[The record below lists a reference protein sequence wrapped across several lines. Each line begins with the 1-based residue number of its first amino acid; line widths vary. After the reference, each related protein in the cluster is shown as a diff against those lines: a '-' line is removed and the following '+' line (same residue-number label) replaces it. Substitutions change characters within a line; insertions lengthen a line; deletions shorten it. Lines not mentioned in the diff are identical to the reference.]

1 MRVAVDDAIPYSQAA
16 FAAAGE
22 IRLFSGRSVRRVDV
36 RDVDALIVR
45 SVTRVDAHL
54 LEGSSV
60 RFVGTATIGMDHL
73 DLAYLRARGIYCA
86 NAAGSNANSVAEYV
100 VSALLATAERRGWR
114 LSEKSIG
121 IIGVGRIG
129 TLVAMKAAALGMKV
143 LLCDPPLRESTGDE
157 RYGFLDDVLGADIL
171 TLHVPLTAEG
181 RYPTLHMVNRK
192 LLRRLSP
199 SQFLINS
206 ARGAVVCGT
215 DLLVALRER
224 WIEGSILDVWE
235 GEPRIDRNLL
245 DLVELGTAHIAGYSQ
260 DGKALG
266 TAMILDELCRFFGIS
281 AVWDRSRI
289 FAPPQRVSPQ
299 SGTAGQDAIRSVVL
313 QAYDIRRNDADLRA
327 IVGTPAI
334 VAGERFDRLRDHY
347 PLRPEFSHF
356 IVEPAAGS
364 RLTTVFQALG
374 FEIANPAQHETT
386 RPEA

>member
-1 MRVAVDDAIPYSQAA
+1 MRVAVDEAIPYSHAA
-16 FAAAGE
+16 FAAVGE
-22 IRLFSGRSVRRVDV
+22 IRLFSGRSMRPVDV
-36 RDVDALIVR
+36 CDVDALIVR
-45 SVTRVDAHL
+45 SVTRVDANL
-54 LEGSSV
+54 LEGSPV

-73 DLAYLRARGIYCA
+73 DLDYLGARGIYCA

-114 LSEKSIG
+114 LSDKSIG

-129 TLVAMKAAALGMKV
+129 TLVAKKAAALGMKV

-157 RYGFLDDVLGADIL
+157 RYGFLEDVLGADIL

-181 RYPTLHMVNRK
+181 PYPTFHMVDRK
-192 LLRRLSP
+192 LMRRLSRR
-199 SQFLINS
+199 QFLINS
-206 ARGAVVCGT
+206 ARGAVVCGP

-224 WIEGSILDVWE
+224 WIEGAILDVWE
-235 GEPRIDRNLL
+235 GEPRINRDLL
-245 DLVELGTAHIAGYSQ
+245 DLVDLGTAHIAGYSQ

-289 FAPPQRVSPQ
+289 YAPPQRVAPQ
-299 SGTAGQDAIRSVVL
+299 SGMEGQDTIRSVVL
-313 QAYDIRRNDADLRA
+313 QAYDVRRDDADLRA
-327 IVGTPAI
+327 VIGMPAI
-334 VAGERFDRLRDHY
+334 AAEERFDRLRDHY

-364 RLTTVFQALG
+364 GLATVFQALG
-374 FEIANPAQHETT
+374 FEIANPAQHFG
-386 RPEA
+386 R

>member
-1 MRVAVDDAIPYSQAA
+1 MRVAVDDAILYSHAA

-36 RDVDALIVR
+36 CDVDALIVR
-45 SVTRVDAHL
+45 SVTRVDANL
-54 LEGSSV
+54 LEGSLV

-73 DLAYLRARGIYCA
+73 DLPYLRARGIYCA

-100 VSALLATAERRGWR
+100 VSALLATAEHRDWR

-143 LLCDPPLRESTGDE
+143 LLCDPPLRESTGNE

-171 TLHVPLTAEG
+171 TLHVPLTVAG
-181 RYPTLHMVNRK
+181 RYPTLHMVNGNM
-192 LLRRLSP
+192 LRHLSP
-199 SQFLINS
+199 GQFLINS
-206 ARGAVVCGT
+206 ARGAVVCGP

-235 GEPRIDRNLL
+235 GEPRINRDLL
-245 DLVELGTAHIAGYSQ
+245 DLVDLGTAHIAGYSQ

-281 AVWDRSRI
+281 AVWDRSCI

-299 SGTAGQDAIRSVVL
+299 SGMESQDAIRSVVL
-313 QAYDIRRNDADLRA
+313 QAYDIRRDDADLRA
-327 IVGTPAI
+327 VIGMPAI
-334 VAGERFDRLRDHY
+334 AAGERFDRLRDRY

-364 RLTTVFQALG
+364 GLATVLQALG
-374 FEIANPAQHETT
+374 FEIANPAQQETAH
-386 RPEA
+386 PEA